1 MRKIGIVL
9 LSLIL
14 VSSMILA
21 KTDIKMTGQ
30 VAVNYTSLTN
40 NLIGQQG
47 DFGLDAY
54 ESNTYLQWQVKIN
67 DNVSLTAQLTDF
79 FVLPVFEQ
87 VYVDYQPEFVNNLLV
102 RLGEQEIP
110 IGRHYT
116 SLMSDPFYYLIFK
129 SYETGTVVD
138 YTLDDLNLKTGVFT
152 GSAAANDGK
161 LKYVVQASYDLKSLM
176 NEIDTWEIGANYFKD
191 PDTTAFVSVFTQLK
205 AYQMTADVEYVYQNA
220 AVHGAATTNDST
232 LNIGAAYQLT
242 PELEAAARYEIVK
255 YNAYEPKIITVG
267 ANYALADSLMF
278 QSEVILPQYDG
289 YGSYTDAKYY
299 KVGVKVNF

>member
-54 ESNTYLQWQVKIN
+54 ESNTYLQWQAKIN

-87 VYVDYQPEFVNNLLV
+87 IYVDYQPEFVNNLLV

-161 LKYVVQASYDLKSLM
+161 LKYVVQASYDLKFLM

-191 PDTTAFVSVFTQLK
+191 PDITALVSVFTQLK